1 LWLPGAGG
9 DVVVDSAVYTV
20 HTAFAALWAGS
31 VLFVVV
37 AVQPLAMAG
46 DVAPA
51 AYGRIVSML
60 RRVTRASALPLFLS
74 GGHIAVTG
82 YTVESLTGSLT
93 GHLVLTMLGLWLA
106 LAPTVEAGSARALRG
121 VEQRKIRE
129 PARDARPFL
138 RAAAVAVALL
148 VVAGLLGRPPA
159 GL

>member
-1 LWLPGAGG
+1 M
-9 DVVVDSAVYTV
+9 VVDTAVYTA

-46 DVAPA
+46 DIAPA
-51 AYGRIVSML
+51 AYGRIVSTL
-60 RRVTRASALPLFLS
+60 RRVTRASALLLFLS
-74 GGHIAVTG
+74 GGHMAATG
-82 YTVESLTGSLT
+82 YTVESLTGSST

-106 LAPTVEAGSARALRG
+106 LAATVEAGIARALRG

-138 RAAAVAVALL
+138 IAAAVVAIALL